1 MTHSPEN
8 VPNSPTEELRRTVL
22 NMALSKT
29 ALTGHRGRADTKRN
43 AEIALGEDEL
53 PVYRIGT
60 FEEGSQV
67 DGAIVQ
73 VSFETQDISEAH
85 LILTEDSMSYDER
98 SVSGECTTCDPVD
111 DVTAAQLLDELSTI
125 ITE

>member
-1 MTHSPEN
+1 MVRSPEN
-8 VPNSPTEELRRTVL
+8 FPNRPIEELRQAVL
-22 NMALSKT
+22 NMALSRT
-29 ALTGHRGRADTKRN
+29 ALTGHRGRTDTKRHV
-43 AEIALGEDEL
+43 EIAVNEEEL
-53 PVYRIGT
+53 PNYRIST

-111 DVTAAQLLDELSTI
+111 DVTAAQLLDDLSTI